1 MNNNSNNSNNSIE
14 NIKMKT
20 PASTKELN
28 RRKQIENSLGIGLFE
43 WNIETGDFW
52 WSAKLREI
60 LDVKDTSDQPTLQ
73 TLIGFIHPEDQNI
86 VHASLEKLTDDH
98 CQLRLATQ
106 VLTSTGRPVPVLIHA
121 NYEAQTHLVCGYIQ
135 DQTQE
140 YAERASLIDTLS
152 KYRGVMESAGD
163 AIVLISQNGTILEG
177 NAKAADLFEVPEED
191 ISSLSVDSIHP
202 PEDLTTMMGHYQG
215 MLWGQTNLVEST
227 IIGQKGRQT
236 IVEITGRPVKI
247 ASEEMIV
254 VIFHDVTLQVQAQND
269 LKRSEKR
276 YRSLVDEA
284 REGIMLLDSESRIL
298 AVNPKIC
305 ETLQH
310 KRHELLGKL
319 FSDIADFDLEVSPV
333 DILNNSPN
341 RQSIH
346 MEGNLQSTAGELH
359 PTGFNVARFEEQ
371 GQTQFIVTAYD
382 LTDVRLGE
390 EDRLQLQKQL
400 FQAQKQEL
408 MGQLAGS
415 LAHDFNNLLSPIIL
429 VSEALIEDAED
440 NDYYKKN
447 LQHIFQAAQRARRLV
462 ARILDYTRPEDSEF
476 TPLNLRDEVA
486 ETLEL
491 LRSSVPH
498 TITIEENYSDKGFPC
513 MADPDQIHQIVMN
526 VGTNAAQAIGEHNG
540 HIDFS
545 LTCLLIDEQSEYINR
560 FEIPEG
566 TYAKLCVTDTGPGI
580 DKAYLTEIFDPFF
593 TTKSQTDGSGLGLS
607 VVERIVR
614 NHGGFVTAENTDTGG
629 ACLSVYLPLMGE
641 FK

>member
-1 MNNNSNNSNNSIE
+1 
-14 NIKMKT
+14 MKT
-20 PASTKELN
+20 PTSANELN
-28 RRKQIENSLGIGLFE
+28 RRKQIENSLGIGIFE

-52 WSAKLREI
+52 WSAKLRQI
-60 LDVKDTSDQPTLQ
+60 LDVKETTEQPTLQ
-73 TLIGFIHPEDQNI
+73 TLIGFIHPEDQN
-86 VHASLEKLTDDH
+86 VLHASLEKLTDDH

-106 VLTSTGRPVPVLIHA
+106 VLTSTGRPVPVMVHA
-121 NYEAQTHLVCGYIQ
+121 NYDADTHLVCGYIQ

-163 AIVLISQNGTILEG
+163 AIVLISQNGAILEG
-177 NAKAADLFEVPEED
+177 NAKAAELFEVAED
-191 ISSLSVDSIHP
+191 DIPRLSVDNIHA
-202 PEDLTTMMGHYQG
+202 PEDLETMMGHYQG
-215 MLWGQTNLVEST
+215 MLWGQNSQVEST
-227 IIGQKGRQT
+227 IIGQSGRRT

-254 VIFHDVTLQVQAQND
+254 VIFHDVTLQYQAQNA

-319 FSDIADFDLEVSPV
+319 FCDIADFDLEVSPV
-333 DILNNSPN
+333 DILSNSPH

-346 MEGNLQSTAGELH
+346 MEGNLQSVEGALH

-382 LTDVRLGE
+382 LTDVRL
-390 EDRLQLQKQL
+390 
-400 FQAQKQEL
+400 
-408 MGQLAGS
+408 
-415 LAHDFNNLLSPIIL
+415 
-429 VSEALIEDAED
+429 EDAEE
-440 NDYYKKN
+440 NEYYKKN

-476 TPLNLRDEVA
+476 IALNLREEIA

-498 TITIEENYSDKGFPC
+498 TITIKENYSDKKFPC

-526 VGTNAAQAIGEHNG
+526 VGTNAAQAIGERNG

-545 LTCLLIDEQSEYINR
+545 LSCFPIDEHSDYINR

-580 DKAYLTEIFDPFF
+580 DEAYLNEIFDPFF

-614 NHGGFVTAENTDTGG
+614 NHGGFVTAQNIDKGG
-629 ACLSVYLPLMGE
+629 ACLSIYLPLMGDCE
-641 FK
+641 

>member
-1 MNNNSNNSNNSIE
+1 
-14 NIKMKT
+14 MKS
-20 PASTKELN
+20 PSSTKELT
-28 RRKQIENSLGIGLFE
+28 RRKQIENSLGIGIFE
-43 WNIETGDFW
+43 WDIETGDFW
-52 WSAKLREI
+52 WSAKLRD
-60 LDVKDTSDQPTLQ
+60 LLGVKDTTEHPTLQ
-73 TLIGFIHPEDQNI
+73 TLIGFIHPIDQNTL
-86 VHASLEKLTDDH
+86 HASLEALTEDH
-98 CQLRLATQ
+98 QDVQLSTQ
-106 VLTSTGRPVPVLIHA
+106 VLTATGRPIPVRVHA
-121 NYEAQTHLVCGYIQ
+121 HFDVKAHLVCGYIQ
-135 DQTQE
+135 DQTRE
-140 YAERASLIDTLS
+140 YTERASLIDTLS

-177 NAKAADLFEVPEED
+177 NAKAAELFEVSED
-191 ISSLSVDSIHP
+191 EIANLSVDTIHAP
-202 PEDLTTMMGHYQG
+202 DDLETMMGHYQG

-227 IIGQKGRQT
+227 VFGQAGRET

-254 VIFHDVTLQVQAQND
+254 VIFHDVTLQHQAQKA
-269 LKRSEKR
+269 LQRSEKR

-284 REGIMLLDSESRIL
+284 REGIMLLDRDSRIL

-305 ETLQH
+305 ETLKH

-333 DILNNSPN
+333 DILNNAPK

-346 MEGNLQSTAGELH
+346 MEGNLQSTEGTLH

-382 LTDVRLGE
+382 LTEVRLGE
-390 EDRLQLQKQL
+390 EDRLQLQSQL

-429 VSEALIEDAED
+429 VSEALIEDAEE
-440 NDYYKKN
+440 NEYYRKN
-447 LQHIFQAAQRARRLV
+447 LQHIYQAAQRARRLV
-462 ARILDYTRPEDSEF
+462 ARILDYTRPEDSEL
-476 TPLNLRDEVA
+476 TPLNLRTEVA

-498 TITIEENYSDKGFPC
+498 TITIGENYSNQDYHC
-513 MADPDQIHQIVMN
+513 MADADQVHQIVMN

-540 HIDFS
+540 HIDFTLS
-545 LTCLLIDEQSEYINR
+545 RLSIDEESEFINK

-566 TYAKLCVTDTGPGI
+566 QYAKLCVTDTGPGI
-580 DKAYLTEIFDPFF
+580 DASYIKEIFEPFF

-614 NHGGFVTAENTDTGG
+614 NHGGFVTAENTSEGG
-629 ACLSVYLPLMGE
+629 ACLSIYLPLMGD
-641 FK
+641 F